1 VENIALFV
9 HLLGAFSLVAGVA
22 VASVA
27 FEAARRRD
35 SAAEIALLLG
45 LTRIGVLLV
54 GLGTL
59 LVLVFGLWLV
69 HLGHWGYT
77 AGWVDGALGLLVVVA
92 VLGTI
97 GGQRPKR
104 ARRLATRLAAE
115 HAPATAELRAL
126 LHDRATLVINYTSAV
141 LLVVIVF
148 LMVFKPGA
156 SHS

>member
-9 HLLGAFSLVAGVA
+9 HLLGAFSLVAGAV
-22 VASVA
+22 VASVG

-35 SAAEIALLLG
+35 SPAEIALLLG

-54 GLGTL
+54 GIGTL

-69 HLGHWGYT
+69 HLGHWGFT
-77 AGWVDGALGLLVVVA
+77 AGWVDGALGLLLVVA

-97 GGQRPKR
+97 GGQRPKQ
-104 ARRLATRLAAE
+104 ARTLATRLAAE

-126 LHDRATLVINYTSAV
+126 LHDRMTQAINYSSAILLLAIV
-141 LLVVIVF
+141 L